1 VGVKNIHKFLGGR
14 VIKTGVSVF
23 ITAAIC
29 QYFDLPV
36 VFAVIAAIVTI
47 EPTATASVKKGMIRF
62 PAAAI
67 GAGFAMILDYW
78 FGQVPLTYAL
88 AAVFTIIVCH
98 RLHWDD
104 AIIVATLT
112 AVAMI
117 PETEESFLQAFF
129 IRLATTSI
137 GIIVSALVNL
147 IVLPPKFGL
156 MVDHLKGELSHKV
169 ADLIQDSVNHIL
181 ESTENSRQLFLRFN
195 QLTKEL
201 ERSLQL
207 VQYQREELRYR
218 SHSISDIRKVSM
230 QQKELDRI
238 QKTMYHVGNLVTMK
252 PQSELIEKRFII
264 NQAVETIL
272 DQMKRNP
279 QPQYQPE
286 EISFMLRR
294 YIRQQEQELTVKHS
308 QEIYFSA
315 AVQLCY
321 ELLAIHQLFAVSNQG
336 ETTYFK

>member
-1 VGVKNIHKFLGGR
+1 MNIHKILGGR

-23 ITAAIC
+23 LTAAIC

-67 GAGFAMILDYW
+67 GAGFAMVLDYW
-78 FGQVPLTYAL
+78 LGQAPLTYAL
-88 AAVFTIIVCH
+88 AAVLTIIVCH

-117 PETEESFLQAFF
+117 PETEESFLLAFF

-137 GIIVSALVNL
+137 GIVVSTLVNL
-147 IVLPPKFGL
+147 IVLPPKFSL
-156 MVDHLKGELSHKV
+156 MIDHLKGDLSIKV
-169 ADLIQDSVNHIL
+169 ADLVQDSVNHIMD
-181 ESTENSRQLFLRFN
+181 SSENSRQLILRFN
-195 QLTKEL
+195 QLTKEM

-207 VQYQREELRYR
+207 IQYQRDELRYR
-218 SHSISDIRKVSM
+218 KHSISDIRKVSR

-238 QKTMYHVGNLVTMK
+238 QKTMYHLGNLVSMK
-252 PQSELIEKRFII
+252 PQREPMEEQMII
-264 NQAVETIL
+264 RQAAETIS
-272 DQMKRNP
+272 DQLKRNP
-279 QPQYQPE
+279 TPRYQPE
-286 EISFMLRR
+286 DISLTLRQ
-294 YIRQQEQELTVKHS
+294 YIRLQEQELTVNHS
-308 QEIYFSA
+308 QEIYFSS

-321 ELLAIHQLFAVSNQG
+321 ELLAINQLFAVPYHG
-336 ETTYFK
+336 ETIYLK